1 MQLKT
6 LVPAA
11 LAVTA
16 TAVAGG
22 LASKDSQSVWYAKLR
37 KPPYQP
43 PAQAFPIV
51 WPILYAD
58 IAVTSSA
65 TLDEL
70 ERQGRAEERRRY
82 LAALAVN
89 LVLNGSWSWL
99 FFNQHKLGTSAVAAG
114 ALAVSSADLTRR
126 AVQVRGAPA
135 APLALYPLWCACAT
149 ALSTHIWF
157 LNRRR

>member
-6 LVPAA
+6 LVPSA

-22 LASKDSQSVWYAKLR
+22 LASKDSQSLWYAKLR

-51 WPILYAD
+51 WPILYTD

-70 ERQGRAEERRRY
+70 ERRGQTEERRRY
-82 LAALAVN
+82 LAALAIN

-99 FFNQHKLGTSAVAAG
+99 FFNQGKLATSAVAAG
-114 ALAVSSADLTRR
+114 ALTLSSADLTRR
-126 AVQVRGAPA
+126 AVQVRGAQA
-135 APLALYPLWCACAT
+135 APLALYPLWCAFAT
-149 ALSTHIWF
+149 VLSSHIWF
-157 LNRRR
+157 LNRR

>member
-6 LVPAA
+6 LVPSA

-22 LASKDSQSVWYAKLR
+22 LASKDSQSLWYAKLR

-70 ERQGRAEERRRY
+70 ERRGQTEERRRY
-82 LAALAVN
+82 LAALAIN

-99 FFNQHKLGTSAVAAG
+99 FFNQGKLATSAVAAG
-114 ALAVSSADLTRR
+114 ALTLSSADLTRR
-126 AVQVRGAPA
+126 AVQVRGAKA
-135 APLALYPLWCACAT
+135 APLALYPLWCVFAT
-149 ALSTHIWF
+149 VLSSHIWF
-157 LNRRR
+157 LNRR

>member
-1 MQLKT
+1 VQSRT
-6 LVPAA
+6 LIPSA

-16 TAVAGG
+16 TAVLGG
-22 LASKDSQSVWYAKLR
+22 LASRPAQSAWYAKLR

-43 PAQAFPIV
+43 PRQAFPIV

-58 IAVTSSA
+58 IGLTSSA

-70 ERQGRAEERRRY
+70 ERQGRQEERRRY
-82 LAALAVN
+82 LAALAIN

-99 FFNQHKLGTSAVAAG
+99 FFNRGLLGTSAVAAG

-126 AVQVRGAPA
+126 AVAVQGRNA
-135 APLALYPLWCACAT
+135 APLAAYPLWCAFAT
-149 ALSTHIWF
+149 ALSSHIWF
-157 LNRRR
+157 LNRR